1 MLSSSHLAYGC
12 FVISSTSSSCFAT
25 SPRPLALHSRLYP
38 PRRATTCRTLRA
50 AALLFW
56 YGIAVLPCF
65 SASGKVP
72 VTRWGLPLR
81 GTYAAYC
88 PQPPAPKSGLSREE
102 EMKRQGCRSPV
113 TPSAPLMLIYF
124 FQMLPFLVQ
133 LFAKSL
139 NIDIRRILFLDCALL
154 ELAAFAM
161 AGKWASPFFCS
172 CNTSRNGRLINAKLI
187 CYLAH
192 APTALKV

>member
-1 MLSSSHLAYGC
+1 MQHHYAEAFPSHGAVFSEHC
-12 FVISSTSSSCFAT
+12 HFHVSHAARSHIV
-25 SPRPLALHSRLYP
+25 RALPGL
-38 PRRATTCRTLRA
+38 
-50 AALLFW
+50 W

-65 SASGKVP
+65 SASGEAP
-72 VTRWGLPLR
+72 VTRCGLPLR

-88 PQPPAPKSGLSREE
+88 PQPPAPKGGLSREE
-102 EMKRQGCRSPV
+102 EMKKKGCRSPV

-139 NIDIRRILFLDCALL
+139 NVDIRRVLFLDCALL
-154 ELAAFAM
+154 ELAAFAV
-161 AGKWASPFFCS
+161 AGKRASPFFCS

>member
-1 MLSSSHLAYGC
+1 MVQTMGLGPTTYRLTKSGALPTELRLHMSPLGHIVERCAG
-12 FVISSTSSSCFAT
+12 SCHF
-25 SPRPLALHSRLYP
+25 
-38 PRRATTCRTLRA
+38 
-50 AALLFW
+50 
-56 YGIAVLPCF
+56 
-65 SASGKVP
+65 
-72 VTRWGLPLR
+72 
-81 GTYAAYC
+81 C
-88 PQPPAPKSGLSREE
+88 PQPPAPKGGLSREE
-102 EMKRQGCRSPV
+102 EMKKQGCRRPV

-139 NIDIRRILFLDCALL
+139 NVDIGRILFLDCTLL

-161 AGKWASPFFCS
+161 ARKWASPFFCS
-172 CNTSRNGRLINAKLI
+172 CNTSRNGRLIYAKLL